1 MNARINLCV
10 LCQVGDADGPRTVVS
25 GLAAFLSPED
35 FVGKRVVVVCN
46 LKPAKMRGVLSTG
59 MVLCGSLRGDAEGE
73 EGGAK
78 EVVELLTPPEGAAIG
93 ERLTVEEATA
103 EEAAAAPD
111 QVLKSDGQQ
120 KVWKRVAK
128 LLAAVRSSLRALDC
142 LECLLACLLAC
153 LLDRLIDRSID

>member
-1 MNARINLCV
+1 MAYDPQANRRRPKPTDKDPATVDAL
-10 LCQVGDADGPRTVVS
+10 LGDEPTEPSVAPTVEDPPPGPGVTPTPADPVPDS
-25 GLAAFLSPED
+25 W
-35 FVGKRVVVVCN
+35 
-46 LKPAKMRGVLSTG
+46 VLSTG

-128 LLAAVRSSLRALDC
+128 LLAAVRSSLRTLDC
-142 LECLLACLLAC
+142 LECLLACLLA
-153 LLDRLIDRSID
+153 